1 MTAAKLDLAAV
12 IRRVPNFP
20 KPGILFYD
28 ISTVLADP
36 VAWRAAVDRM
46 DRLVD
51 HWQPDIL
58 AGIES
63 RGFLFAAALAYRAG
77 RGLVM
82 VRKLGKLPGAV
93 VSHSYDLEYG
103 SDTLQVSEGLVPP
116 GARTVLVD
124 DLIATGGT
132 AKAAVTLLG
141 KVGADVVGAAF
152 FIELEGLGGMER
164 LGIPARA
171 LLRLQG

>member
-36 VAWRAAVDRM
+36 LAWRAAVDRM

-51 HWQPDIL
+51 HWQPDVL

-63 RGFLFAAALAYRAG
+63 RGFLFAAAIAYRSG

-103 SDTLQVSEGLVPP
+103 SDTLQVGEGLLPR

-141 KVGADVVGAAF
+141 KVGGEVVGGAF
-152 FIELEGLGGMER
+152 FIELKGLGGVER
-164 LGIPARA
+164 LGVPARS
-171 LLRLQG
+171 LLQLDG